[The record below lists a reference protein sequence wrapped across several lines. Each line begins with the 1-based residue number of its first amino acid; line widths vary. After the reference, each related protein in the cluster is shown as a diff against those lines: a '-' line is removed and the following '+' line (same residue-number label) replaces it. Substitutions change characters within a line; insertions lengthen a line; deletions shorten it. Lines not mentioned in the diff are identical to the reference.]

1 MGMSCLT
8 TFLASFT
15 MPYEIGGDSMSL
27 LWLLP
32 LLAAVAIVYK
42 ALKLPVITAQKLVR
56 EVIVLFGTILL
67 FMVLIAVGLYVINRI
82 ITG

>member
-15 MPYEIGGDSMSL
+15 VPYEIGGDSMSL

-42 ALKLPVITAQKLVR
+42 ALKLPVITANKFIR
-56 EVIVLFGTILL
+56 EVVVLFGTILL
-67 FMVLIAVGLYVINRI
+67 FMALIAVGLYVIDRV

>member
-1 MGMSCLT
+1 MGMSLATLLANLT
-8 TFLASFT
+8 V
-15 MPYEIGGDSMSL
+15 PYEIGGDSMSL

-42 ALKLPVITAQKLVR
+42 ALKLPVITADKFVR
-56 EVIVLFGTILL
+56 EVVVLFGTILL
-67 FMVLIAVGLYVINRI
+67 FMALIAVGLYVADRV

>member
-15 MPYEIGGDSMSL
+15 LPYEIGGDSMSL

-32 LLAAVAIVYK
+32 LLAVVAIVYK
-42 ALKLPVITAQKLVR
+42 TLKLPVITANKFIR
-56 EVIVLFGTILL
+56 EVIILFGTILL
-67 FMVLIAVGLYVINRI
+67 FMALIAVGLYVVGRV

>member
-42 ALKLPVITAQKLVR
+42 ALKLPVITANKFIR

-67 FMVLIAVGLYVINRI
+67 FMALIAVGLYAVGRV